1 MDWRSSSRLRR
12 NAPAIRRLLVLAAVV
27 AVLLFDASFVRPSPA
42 AADTG
47 DVGYL
52 DQSFSGTQDPTGT
65 KRAESLL
72 WFNDGSWWASMW
84 DVVSGDFHIFRLD
97 VSTQA
102 WRRHAR
108 RRALGWHEALRSV
121 APLRG

>member
-1 MDWRSSSRLRR
+1 MVV
-12 NAPAIRRLLVLAAVV
+12 AAFAAVLV
-27 AVLLFDASFVRPSPA
+27 AAPVVRPPSA

-47 DVGYL
+47 DIGYQ

-97 VSTQA
+97 GSTQSWINTGVTLITDKPA
-102 WRRHAR
+102 SGVDSEDTTWG
-108 RRALGWHEALRSV
+108 LDNCWG
-121 APLRG
+121 